1 MVELAAAL
9 LFDGAVCFGGVFDG
23 VKSSFGA
30 SGCLGDRLVTGG
42 FGGGDERSGA
52 IERVGFDESVQ
63 PLDEGEAATTVAR
76 RQGEAAVDAAFD
88 VEGEPAPGVA
98 GEAVIGDRAEA
109 LGEVRRGA
117 SSVIQGADAGDSCVS
132 EGVVDGREVVFDL
145 ASFSGGEDISGL
157 AESVEAEGE
166 GIVLMDGSEDDVGP
180 VAGES
185 PVDAVEFGV
194 APLVGSR
201 PAGVFVDG

>member
-1 MVELAAAL
+1 
-9 LFDGAVCFGGVFDG
+9 
-23 VKSSFGA
+23 VKPSFGA
-30 SGCLGDRLVTGG
+30 L
-42 FGGGDERSGA
+42 
-52 IERVGFDESVQ
+52 SVQ
-63 PLDEGEAATTVAR
+63 PLDEGEAATLVAR

-88 VEGEPAPGVA
+88 VEGESAPGVA
-98 GEAVIGDRAEA
+98 GEA
-109 LGEVRRGA
+109 
-117 SSVIQGADAGDSCVS
+117 
-132 EGVVDGREVVFDL
+132 
-145 ASFSGGEDISGL
+145 
-157 AESVEAEGE
+157 ESE